1 MNQSTKTTIER
12 TSPDSNATQI
22 MSSDNHLEEY
32 FEKVKV
38 FEAEIQ
44 RANQEYIKS
53 FEQQMAR
60 HQELLNKLVSQQ
72 STEDNLI
79 QSNVDNQHQDFDLGQ
94 SINNL
99 LDS

>member
-1 MNQSTKTTIER
+1 MTQSTKTTIER
-12 TSPDSNATQI
+12 SSLESAASQAI
-22 MSSDNHLEEY
+22 SSDNHLDEY
-32 FEKVKV
+32 FQKVKV

-79 QSNVDNQHQDFDLGQ
+79 QSNVDNQHQEFDLGK